1 MNKSWLINNI
11 FLTLSSAISP
21 NLTLQYHYFSFTGV
35 LISYENELN
44 IIDADSGEVYHK
56 FAFPRNLSYIVSL
69 TPGSSHSSKSV
80 SEKLEFFVS
89 NLEEDPRQISKVFKL
104 QISLPEKTHEKDRPN
119 LGDIKSNIHLSIFA
133 EQGKWQL
140 KQA

>member
-1 MNKSWLINNI
+1 MSSISIYFINI
-11 FLTLSSAISP
+11 KIISQF
-21 NLTLQYHYFSFTGV
+21 LTLQYHYFSFTGV

-69 TPGSSHSSKSV
+69 TPGSSHN
-80 SEKLEFFVS
+80 SEFGPEQLEFFVS

-104 QISLPEKTHEKDRPN
+104 QISLPEKAHEKDRPN

-133 EQGKWQL
+133 EQGK
-140 KQA
+140 

>member
-1 MNKSWLINNI
+1 M
-11 FLTLSSAISP
+11 SSISIDFSQF
-21 NLTLQYHYFSFTGV
+21 LTLQYHYFSFTGV

-69 TPGSSHSSKSV
+69 TPSSSHNSQFGP
-80 SEKLEFFVS
+80 EQLEFFVS

-104 QISLPEKTHEKDRPN
+104 QISLPEKAHEKDRPN
-119 LGDIKSNIHLSIFA
+119 LGDRKPNIHLSIFA
-133 EQGKWQL
+133 EQGK
-140 KQA
+140 